1 MSKCKKCGAD
11 IPDNVKFCPEC
22 GAESSGT
29 SVNGRIVMKCQQC
42 SGTLTMDK
50 EGDILV
56 CPYCGSK
63 ELLLDSDNVAV
74 EKIKQQTEFK
84 KWEREDQKEQQK
96 KKEEQEHKYKFGAF
110 GVISII
116 CAVFFGLMA
125 LLRFTSI
132 VDAWGVIAGI
142 TALIGFLAFVA
153 SIMFRRG
160 IIKTDKSYLATV
172 IMIGGFLLFI
182 PFFIFNAQIGKT
194 HSNSISTEE
203 EIKEFTWPDSELA
216 AMLPKPKSSYGKI
229 NIDSSTS
236 LSIDVAKTPQSDFD
250 EYVSQCKEKGFT
262 EDYYRSDSTYSAQ
275 NKEKY
280 SLRLYLDSE
289 NEMSISL
296 NAPEAETTAAPKT
309 TKSTEKETQK
319 PTEKPTK
326 KPTEKPTQAP
336 TEKPTEAATKKPAS
350 GNSSGIKPGQS
361 VSGDALKFT
370 FEKAKLYDEIEANA
384 FMTNT
389 PDDGC
394 KYLVLFF
401 EVENISNKKRVV
413 SRVSFTAKEDG
424 NECEQVILIGDPD
437 GYDDLNGTLKAGEKM
452 KGCLI
457 YQVKNDW
464 QEFSVSYEKLWGDS
478 KTYEFYV
485 TPNDIE

>member
-1 MSKCKKCGAD
+1 MSKCKKCGAE

-22 GAESSGT
+22 EAESSGT

-42 SGTLTMDK
+42 SGTLTIDK

-63 ELLLDSDNVAV
+63 ELLLDSENVAV

-182 PFFIFNAQIGKT
+182 PFFIFN
-194 HSNSISTEE
+194 S
-203 EIKEFTWPDSELA
+203 
-216 AMLPKPKSSYGKI
+216 
-229 NIDSSTS
+229 
-236 LSIDVAKTPQSDFD
+236 QSRHD
-250 EYVSQCKEKGFT
+250 
-262 EDYYRSDSTYSAQ
+262 
-275 NKEKY
+275 N
-280 SLRLYLDSE
+280 
-289 NEMSISL
+289 N
-296 NAPEAETTAAPKT
+296 
-309 TKSTEKETQK
+309 
-319 PTEKPTK
+319 
-326 KPTEKPTQAP
+326 
-336 TEKPTEAATKKPAS
+336 
-350 GNSSGIKPGQS
+350 
-361 VSGDALKFT
+361 
-370 FEKAKLYDEIEANA
+370 
-384 FMTNT
+384 
-389 PDDGC
+389 
-394 KYLVLFF
+394 
-401 EVENISNKKRVV
+401 
-413 SRVSFTAKEDG
+413 
-424 NECEQVILIGDPD
+424 
-437 GYDDLNGTLKAGEKM
+437 
-452 KGCLI
+452 
-457 YQVKNDW
+457 
-464 QEFSVSYEKLWGDS
+464 
-478 KTYEFYV
+478 
-485 TPNDIE
+485 